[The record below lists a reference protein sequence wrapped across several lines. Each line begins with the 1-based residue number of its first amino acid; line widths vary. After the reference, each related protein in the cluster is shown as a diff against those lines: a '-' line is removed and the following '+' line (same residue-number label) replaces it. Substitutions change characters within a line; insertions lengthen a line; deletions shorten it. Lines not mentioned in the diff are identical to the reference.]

1 MYIIYILHFCTTY
14 VHHILS
20 YMYIYT
26 LTSIYT
32 YSSRE
37 WKLKTNS
44 SRTVVGLFV
53 WDLSCH
59 GPTEVLVGNW
69 VQHILWYLY
78 IYLPHYVWGYRP
90 NCSSMT
96 NSSVGSS
103 EWSKFHAPTMQMDE
117 PWFWGCE
124 TTRFHPTFG
133 SAQSLKS
140 YFTTDDIQQH
150 WKSDVGYV

>member
-69 VQHILWYLY
+69 VQHIL
-78 IYLPHYVWGYRP
+78 
-90 NCSSMT
+90 
-96 NSSVGSS
+96 
-103 EWSKFHAPTMQMDE
+103 
-117 PWFWGCE
+117 
-124 TTRFHPTFG
+124 
-133 SAQSLKS
+133 
-140 YFTTDDIQQH
+140 
-150 WKSDVGYV
+150 